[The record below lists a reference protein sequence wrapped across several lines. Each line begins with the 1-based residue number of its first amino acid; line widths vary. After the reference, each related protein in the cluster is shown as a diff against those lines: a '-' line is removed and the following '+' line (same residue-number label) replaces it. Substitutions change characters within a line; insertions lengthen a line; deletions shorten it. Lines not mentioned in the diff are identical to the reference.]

1 MSNRPPSRRAAV
13 RPPLPSQDVL
23 EHRLEEQRR
32 VLWRAAGVVKAVV
45 RAIEAARSPID
56 GTVDGGDATDARLAL
71 ELAYDAINE
80 ATGSLEADVLLAAEE
95 PIEAA
100 VAGGRSHERRQ
111 RDADPAAKG

>member
-1 MSNRPPSRRAAV
+1 MSAREQTPSR
-13 RPPLPSQDVL
+13 DVL
-23 EHRLEEQRR
+23 EQRLEEQRR
-32 VLWRAAGVVKAVV
+32 ALWRAAGVVKAVV

-95 PIEAA
+95 PGEGA
-100 VAGGRSHERRQ
+100 VQEGES
-111 RDADPAAKG
+111 